1 MEHDIYDSLRFIA
14 TTCEKMEDALN
25 VLKAMA
31 KYNGVDED
39 EAPDYEF

>member
-25 VLKAMA
+25 ANCRILRES
-31 KYNGVDED
+31 NGLSHGLD
-39 EAPDYEF
+39 

>member
-1 MEHDIYDSLRFIA
+1 MYA
-14 TTCEKMEDALN
+14 N

-39 EAPDYEF
+39 EAQTMSFKSSYAA